1 MRSLCASPRGTKL
14 EGRRLDWYE
23 SGPRKKGRGRGRL
36 IKPVELGSGSGSPAA
51 SGGSGK
57 LAF

>member
-1 MRSLCASPRGTKL
+1 MAKL
-14 EGRRLDWYE
+14 KGRRLDWYE

-36 IKPVELGSGSGSPAA
+36 IKPMEFGSGSESPAA
-51 SGGSGK
+51 SGGSEK